1 MDVEDYMLLFL
12 ALWILLSAVL
22 VGSVDVFL
30 TLTLIGILITLE
42 VGNLFLDREQ
52 KEGMKPL
59 VELLILLFTLIVLKK
74 VYEVLSGGAS

>member
-12 ALWILLSAVL
+12 AVWILLSAII

-42 VGNLFLDREQ
+42 VGGLFLDREQ